1 MSILVSS
8 ISVGDVLRAKYSKR
22 DGRLIA
28 YAHTG
33 KIVLFKNREML
44 HSGFVTVDKVL
55 CEKENYILVTARNIA
70 YDYYAGSDG
79 VIPYA
84 ELCEVLTNL
93 GFVREYL
100 TTIDSDNVFDVWADL
115 LTGNLITIETWNRNG
130 SVGYNHICVYIT
142 SGDMTAFTA
151 STASGFIYGS
161 YSVCCFDLQFCKAPH
176 PLHYILGMSSRTRNW
191 NGETP
196 NMWHYGDTRPIDHAK
211 VLERLYACADNINE
225 LFNMRVE
232 DSIAALT
239 AQ

>member
-8 ISVGDVLRAKYSKR
+8 ISVGDVLRAKCSKR

-28 YAHTG
+28 YSNTG

-44 HSGFVTVDKVL
+44 RSGFVSVDKVL
-55 CEKENYILVTARNIA
+55 CEKENYILVTAQNIA

-79 VIPYA
+79 VIPYT

-115 LTGNLITIETWNRNG
+115 LTGNLITIETWNRDG
-130 SVGYNHICVYIT
+130 AVGYNHIYVYVPT
-142 SGDMTAFTA
+142 GDTTAFTA
-151 STASGFIYGS
+151 STASGFAQGS
-161 YSVCCFDLQFCKAPH
+161 YSVCCFDVQFCKVPH
-176 PLHYILGMSSRTRNW
+176 PIRYILSKSSGTCNW

-196 NMWHYGDTRPIDHAK
+196 DMWHYGDTRPIDHAK

-232 DSIAALT
+232 DSIVALT